1 MPTLHDVAKRA
12 GVSPMTVSR
21 VVNGSGEVSPQLR
34 ARVKQALADTGYM
47 PNTLARSLRARRT
60 DTIALLLPDMTNPFF
75 TTVAQGVETAA
86 REAGF
91 TLLLA
96 NSDESEEEELRLV
109 PMLLQRQVDGLL
121 VVPAG
126 GCGETIRICQD
137 QNVRVVVVDRRPQM
151 SGADI
156 VRADSEG
163 GALELG
169 RLLVGLGHRDMAIL
183 SGPASVRTAVDRATG
198 FASALEEAGVPAPRL
213 FHGAFTIASGREMA
227 IRAMAERPRPT
238 ALFAANNFI
247 GIGVLHALDEL
258 GLRVP
263 EDVAVVGIDDLPQAM
278 VTFPFLTVAAQP
290 AFEMGR
296 QSVAMLLDGLANP
309 TRAPLEVVLPSEIV
323 VRRSSG
329 GPVGSAAILEETL
342 GYARP

>member
-34 ARVKQALADTGYM
+34 ERVKQALADTGYM

-137 QNVRVVVVDRRPQM
+137 QNVRVV
-151 SGADI
+151 
-156 VRADSEG
+156 
-163 GALELG
+163 
-169 RLLVGLGHRDMAIL
+169 
-183 SGPASVRTAVDRATG
+183 
-198 FASALEEAGVPAPRL
+198 
-213 FHGAFTIASGREMA
+213 
-227 IRAMAERPRPT
+227 
-238 ALFAANNFI
+238 
-247 GIGVLHALDEL
+247 
-258 GLRVP
+258 
-263 EDVAVVGIDDLPQAM
+263 
-278 VTFPFLTVAAQP
+278 
-290 AFEMGR
+290 
-296 QSVAMLLDGLANP
+296 
-309 TRAPLEVVLPSEIV
+309 
-323 VRRSSG
+323 
-329 GPVGSAAILEETL
+329 
-342 GYARP
+342 